1 MTKLS
6 AVQEVLQNTSGQ
18 SGKFLTFML
27 GKEEYGISILKVK
40 EIIGIMEITEVPNN
54 PEFAKGVINLRDRV
68 IPIIDL
74 RLKFNMEE
82 REYDSRTC
90 IIVVE
95 VVSNQKNIQI
105 GIVVDSVS
113 EVLSVSESET
123 EPPPDFGIQTDQ
135 ANILGM
141 AKVAGKV
148 KILLDIDRV
157 LSQDEIAALDGAA

>member
-1 MTKLS
+1 MTELS

-18 SGKFLTFML
+18 VGKFLTFML

-82 REYDSRTC
+82 KEYDSRTC

-95 VVSNQKNIQI
+95 VVSRQKKIQI
-105 GIVVDSVS
+105 GIVVDEVS

-123 EPPPDFGIQTDQ
+123 EPPPDFGIQIDQ
-135 ANILGM
+135 ANILGI
-141 AKVAGKV
+141 AKVAGKI

-157 LSQDEIAALDGAA
+157 LSQEEVAALDGDA